1 MITGELIK
9 YLHEFLNSSIFKFI
23 LKIHLPKLGSEG
35 SSVGKFYFEK
45 IKIPRDL
52 SVIEEIEPMSNKG
65 IKSNEN
71 NSNVTLTK
79 IDFIISNIYTLN
91 PELKYLSKFS

>member
-1 MITGELIK
+1 M
-9 YLHEFLNSSIFKFI
+9 HR
-23 LKIHLPKLGSEG
+23 PKLGIEG

-52 SVIEEIEPMSNKG
+52 STIEEIESMSKKG

-71 NSNVTLTK
+71 NSNVTFDK
-79 IDFIISNIYTLN
+79 IDFIISNLYALTN
-91 PELKYLSKFS
+91 SELKYLSKITGFDFL